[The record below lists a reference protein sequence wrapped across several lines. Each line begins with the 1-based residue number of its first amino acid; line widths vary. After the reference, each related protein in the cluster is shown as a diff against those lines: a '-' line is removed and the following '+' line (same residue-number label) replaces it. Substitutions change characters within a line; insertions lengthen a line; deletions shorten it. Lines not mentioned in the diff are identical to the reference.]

1 MKTGNEKT
9 ANDLYES
16 IRGKWLESAKQIN
29 EKNSQLADNNKRVH
43 AKPLAGLVDF
53 DERERAIWE
62 AINLLDQ
69 LYIELVKEKM
79 LSLSCLVTLINAWH
93 ENYDQ
98 PTMIVASNAF
108 FEQDFSIVLES
119 NHAELAMMNVINN
132 LRQLVI
138 MGPDDKEKKS

>member
-1 MKTGNEKT
+1 MKT

-16 IRGKWLESAKQIN
+16 MSEKWLESAKQIN
-29 EKNSQLADNNKRVH
+29 EKNSQVADNNKKVH

-53 DERERAIWE
+53 DERDRAIWE

-69 LYIELVKEKM
+69 LYIESVKEKM

-98 PTMIVASNAF
+98 PSMIVASNAF
-108 FEQDFSIVLES
+108 FEQDFSTVLKS
-119 NHAELAMMNVINN
+119 SHAELAMMSVINN
-132 LRQLVI
+132 LRQLAI
-138 MGPDDKEKKS
+138 MGVDRKNKNS